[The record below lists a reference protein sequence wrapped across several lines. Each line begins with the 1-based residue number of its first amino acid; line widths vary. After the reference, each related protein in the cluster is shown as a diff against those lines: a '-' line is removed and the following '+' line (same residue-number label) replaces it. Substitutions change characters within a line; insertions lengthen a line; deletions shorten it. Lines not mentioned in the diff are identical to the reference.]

1 MKLRGW
7 MFLLPLPFLAIVL
20 VVVILSRWGGWVI
33 SQIVVSF
40 FGTAVLLHDAHQ
52 DPVTRALV
60 FAIIWAAAAGNASLY
75 IRHVARRRN
84 TAQATSGAS
93 FDLAPYRRRN

>member
-33 SQIVVSF
+33 SQVVVSL

-52 DPVTRALV
+52 DPATRALV
-60 FAIIWAAAAGNASLY
+60 LALIWAAAAANATLY
-75 IRHVARRRN
+75 IRHVARCQR
-84 TAQATSGAS
+84 TAQASFSTSL
-93 FDLAPYRRRN
+93 DLTPYRRRN

>member
-7 MFLLPLPFLAIVL
+7 MFLLPLPFLAIML
-20 VVVILSRWGGWVI
+20 VVLILSRWSGWVI
-33 SQIVVSF
+33 SQVVVSL

-52 DPVTRALV
+52 DPATRALV
-60 FAIIWAAAAGNASLY
+60 LTIMWAAAAANATLY
-75 IRHVARRRN
+75 IRHVARSQR
-84 TAQATSGAS
+84 TAQATLSTS

>member
-33 SQIVVSF
+33 SQVVVSL
-40 FGTAVLLHDAHQ
+40 FGTMVLLHDAHQ
-52 DPVTRALV
+52 DPATRALV
-60 FAIIWAAAAGNASLY
+60 LAIIWAAAAANATLY
-75 IRHVARRRN
+75 IRHVARRQR
-84 TAQATSGAS
+84 TVQVASGTS
-93 FDLAPYRRRN
+93 FDLTPYRRRN

>member
-33 SQIVVSF
+33 SQVVVSL

-52 DPVTRALV
+52 DPATRAFVL
-60 FAIIWAAAAGNASLY
+60 AIMWTAAAANATLY
-75 IRHVARRRN
+75 IRYVARRQR
-84 TAQATSGAS
+84 TVQATSSTS
-93 FDLAPYRRRN
+93 FDLTPYRRRN